1 MQVKIGFKK
10 YDIRMEDRIYTDEP
24 VELYGQCDFRKN
36 SIRVAQSLGK
46 MQAACTLLHEVLHGI
61 DHDRGTDLT
70 EQQIVQVANGL
81 YQFFVDN
88 RDFLQ
93 SEEFKKNFSEEE

>member
-24 VELYGQCDFRKN
+24 VELYGEGDHRKN
-36 SIRVAQSLGK
+36 IIRIAQSFGK
-46 MQAACTLLHEVLHGI
+46 PQAACTLLHEVLHGI
-61 DHDRGTDLT
+61 DRDRGTDLT
-70 EQQIVQVANGL
+70 EQQVGQVANGL

-93 SEEFKKNFSEEE
+93 SEEFQKNFSEEE